1 MKCVRY
7 HSDVDHAINVDSIDT
22 AVQHWGM
29 SEPMIHNGLEG
40 IVAAE
45 TSLSMVDGTAG
56 ELVIA
61 GYPVAELAMNATFEE
76 TAHLLWYGALPDEQ
90 ELAAFRSDLA
100 RRRELPAVAY
110 ELLREAAR
118 EKVDSMDALRMA
130 AGTISLKPKSTDKS
144 VCATSHAASG
154 PHTAGPAGKQSQCG
168 TDTFVCAADDD
179 AARNLLA
186 AFPTIVAAYWRFFNN
201 QTPIPPRADLGH
213 AASYLYMLSGE
224 TPSGE
229 RVRGLETYLNTVVD
243 HGLNASTFT
252 ARVIA
257 STNSDLVSAIT
268 GAIGALK
275 GPLHGGAPGPAL
287 DMVFEIGDA
296 ARAEEVLRKKIESGE
311 KLMGFGHR
319 VYKVR
324 DPRADVLAA
333 AAERMF
339 TRGGDMALYQLARA
353 VEAEALRLLDE
364 YKPGRNLQT
373 NVEFYTAL
381 LLHGLGLEVPLFTPT
396 FAISRVAG
404 WIAHCFEQRR
414 ANRII
419 RPQSVYRGARGLRWS
434 TQSLS

>member
-1 MKCVRY
+1 MVNSGLDGVVAATTRL
-7 HSDVDHAINVDSIDT
+7 SDVD
-22 AVQHWGM
+22 G
-29 SEPMIHNGLEG
+29 ER
-40 IVAAE
+40 
-45 TSLSMVDGTAG
+45 G

-61 GYPVAELAMNATFEE
+61 GYPVGELAAHASFEE
-76 TAHLLWYGALPDEQ
+76 TTWLLWHGALPSAREL
-90 ELAAFRSDLA
+90 ETFRARLAAERALA
-100 RRRELPAVAY
+100 PAALA
-110 ELLREAAR
+110 LLRECAER
-118 EKVDSMDALRMA
+118 RIDPMDALRIA
-130 AGTISLKPKSTDKS
+130 AGTVSLTPSNGDR
-144 VCATSHAASG
+144 
-154 PHTAGPAGKQSQCG
+154 
-168 TDTFVCAADDD
+168 DD
-179 AARNLLA
+179 AVKLLA
-186 AFPTIVAAYWRFFNN
+186 AFPTIVATYARMRAGLA
-201 QTPIPPRADLGH
+201 PITPRADLHH
-213 AASYLYMLSGE
+213 AANYLYMLNGSE
-224 TPSGE
+224 PSAE
-229 RVRGLETYLNTVVD
+229 QVRGLERYLNTVVD

-257 STNSDLVSAIT
+257 STESDLVSAIV

-296 ARAEEVLRKKIESGE
+296 TRAEAFLRRKIEAGE

-324 DPRADVLAA
+324 DPRADVLAT

-339 TRGGDMALYQLARA
+339 VRGGDMKLYDLARA
-353 VEAEALRLLDE
+353 VEREAIRLLEE

-381 LLHGLGLEVPLFTPT
+381 LLHGLGLDVPLFTPT

-419 RPQSVYRGARGLRWS
+419 RPQSVYIGETGRRWPARNFAGAPA
-434 TQSLS
+434 